1 MSHESLVFGLIGTGK
16 IGSAVINGFCSDNGW
31 KPQHVYISK
40 RSEEKSNVLRHAHP
54 QRISV
59 LDDNQA
65 IIDNS
70 DVVFIGLLPDVAKEL
85 IPELQ
90 FPPNKIIISMM
101 ATIPYEQL
109 LNWTQ
114 LPSSQVVRTVPLPSA
129 AKRSGPV
136 LAYPKH
142 ELVEK
147 LLKEIGTPVMVQN
160 ESEISTLTG
169 VTALISFFYANC
181 ANIQQWNV
189 NNGVGEES
197 ARFFISSF
205 FKSLAEAGFE
215 SKEYFTEM
223 AEEGATPGGLNE
235 QVHRGLLA
243 SGAYNLIT
251 DQMDEIF
258 RRLTGTEPARIHD
271 SQEPKRQMSSN

>member
-1 MSHESLVFGLIGTGK
+1 MESLVFGLIGTGK
-16 IGSAVINGFCSDNGW
+16 IGSAVINGFCSENG
-31 KPQHVYISK
+31 KRPQHVYISA
-40 RSEEKSNVLRHAHP
+40 RSKKKSDALVHAHP
-54 QRISV
+54 QRITV

-65 IIDNS
+65 IIHNS
-70 DVVFIGLLPDVAKEL
+70 DVIFIGLLPNVAKEL
-85 IPELQ
+85 IPKLH
-90 FPPNKIIISMM
+90 FPTNKIVISMM
-101 ATIPYEQL
+101 ATIPFDQL

-142 ELVEK
+142 EMVEK
-147 LLKEIGTPVMVQN
+147 VLSEIGTPVMVQN
-160 ESEISTLTG
+160 ESEITTLTG

-205 FKSLAEAGFE
+205 FKSLAESGYE
-215 SKEYFTEM
+215 SKESFTEM

-243 SGAYNLIT
+243 SGAYTLIT
-251 DQMDEIF
+251 DQMDGIF
-258 RRLTGTEPARIHD
+258 KRLSGREAARMHD
-271 SQEPKRQMSSN
+271 AQEPKRQKNGN